1 MTEQY
6 LKFRLPPSPVEK
18 LLAKDAASG
27 NPIRFEKGN
36 QSVAKKK
43 KVGANADLSST
54 APDVKVDKVKRRPR
68 STGVKKTSSK
78 KSNSARKTKS
88 AAAIADVDPTDDEIR
103 VRAYFISERRR
114 RFDLPGDASSDWLE
128 AKRQLL
134 SEIGPR

>member
-1 MTEQY
+1 M
-6 LKFRLPPSPVEK
+6 
-18 LLAKDAASG
+18 
-27 NPIRFEKGN
+27 
-36 QSVAKKK
+36 AKKK

-54 APDVKVDKVKRRPR
+54 QPDVKIDKVKRRPR
-68 STGVKKTSSK
+68 STSVKKASWK
-78 KSNSARKTKS
+78 KSHSARKTKS
-88 AAAIADVDPTDDEIR
+88 ASPIVDVDLTDEEIS